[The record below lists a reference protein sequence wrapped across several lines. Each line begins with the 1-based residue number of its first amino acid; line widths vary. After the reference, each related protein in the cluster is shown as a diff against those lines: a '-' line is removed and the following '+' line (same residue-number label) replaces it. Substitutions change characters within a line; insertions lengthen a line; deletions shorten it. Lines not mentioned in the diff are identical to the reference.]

1 VDLMAGKI
9 RDIALPY
16 ARKLRPPSIRRRLA
30 HLTDVA
36 IAALL
41 LLSASTSLASCG
53 GSSSV
58 TTTPTLTTPT
68 LTATPA
74 VLYQA
79 DWSRGLT
86 GWNASAGWT
95 VVDGVLQSDVGS
107 ERSVTIPYQPVGPD
121 YIVEFQLQV
130 VSVPVTGGYYDLY
143 APPTPDANGY
153 ESGVYALQAPGPRPA
168 NVNPTSH
175 ATIDPPDAQDPLA
188 SRNSLKDFNHGTG
201 WRTYRVEVRGPR
213 VSLII
218 DGRPNTQG
226 SSAQTAHLSTGPL
239 HLFECRDTCAHAAD
253 PRQRLILAHAV
264 PLSRA
269 R

>member
-107 ERSVTIPYQPVGPD
+107 ERSVTIPYQPAGPD

-239 HLFECRDTCAHAAD
+239 QLICSNVEIRV
-253 PRQRLILAHAV
+253 RMLRILA
-264 PLSRA
+264 SG
-269 R
+269 